1 MTGHLEWA
9 GAGAGA
15 GGAVGWSV
23 WLQVVLAIAAPC
35 VVAAVWGAW
44 LAPRARRRLADPARL
59 ALEVVLFLAGGL
71 ALLAAGQPELGAALA
86 VLGVVN
92 AVLVRVLGTATGD
105 RA

>member
-1 MTGHLEWA
+1 M
-9 GAGAGA
+9 
-15 GGAVGWSV
+15 
-23 WLQVVLAIAAPC
+23 
-35 VVAAVWGAW
+35 GAW

-92 AVLVRVLGTATGD
+92 AVLVRLLGTATGD